1 MSLHLFKVLYLVA
14 FTLLGLAAVVL
25 HSQALLLLCLVGM
38 AAFIVIIELEQ
49 F

>member
-1 MSLHLFKVLYLVA
+1 MSLHLFKVLYLIA
-14 FTLLGLAAVVL
+14 FTVLGLAAVAF

-38 AAFIVIIELEQ
+38 AAFIVVLELNQ

>member
-14 FTLLGLAAVVL
+14 FTVLGLAAVVL
-25 HSQALLLLCLVGM
+25 HSQALLLLCIVGM
-38 AAFIVIIELEQ
+38 AAFIIVIEIEQ